1 MKYPKSYF
9 ALYSICAFKFIMTIL
24 AFEIGAVGELYC
36 ITITTI
42 PQCLAM
48 SFVDP
53 LPYFIIIC
61 ICVLMWCAIFM
72 LSICGIFFK
81 WARKGSI
88 IAITI
93 ATVSDFLIVFTSP
106 DVVTNAFSTIVSSLV
121 LLLCA
126 KCFIDTKKITR

>member
-9 ALYSICAFKFIMTIL
+9 VLYSICAFKFIMTIL
-24 AFEIGAVGELYC
+24 SFAIGTVGELFF

-48 SFVDP
+48 SFVNP
-53 LPYFIIIC
+53 LPYFIIFC
-61 ICVLMWCAIFM
+61 ICVLIWCAIFI
-72 LSICGIFFK
+72 LSICGVFFK

-93 ATVSDFLIVFTSP
+93 ATMSDLLIVFTSP
-106 DVVTNAFSTIVSSLV
+106 DVVTNVFCTIVSSLI
-121 LLLCA
+121 LLLCT
-126 KCFIDTKKITR
+126 KCFIDTKKIAK